1 MYIDEDFMVYVY
13 VYLFFLFLDF
23 VFCFIFIIVENLIN
37 FVFIVNMW
45 EKWKIEDFMRYKILW
60 NISFVLGFYYFV
72 FLYNIFYGIR

>member
-37 FVFIVNMW
+37 FVFKYVGEMEN
-45 EKWKIEDFMRYKILW
+45 RR
-60 NISFVLGFYYFV
+60 FYE
-72 FLYNIFYGIR
+72 I